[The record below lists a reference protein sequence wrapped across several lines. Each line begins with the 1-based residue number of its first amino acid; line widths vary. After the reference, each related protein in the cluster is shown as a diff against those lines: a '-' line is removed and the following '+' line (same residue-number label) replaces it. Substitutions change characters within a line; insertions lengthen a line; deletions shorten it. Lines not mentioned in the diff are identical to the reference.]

1 MIRSHRRDF
10 LKTVLGG
17 AAGLSLTTKLW
28 GETGSTPITATKIA
42 DNFALISGAGS
53 NVVVLSTADG
63 LLMVNG
69 GLPEYSAELLKLVSN
84 QATPPGNPGAIQA
97 LFNTDWHLENT
108 GSNDTLGKN
117 GIKIYSHENTR
128 LWMNTEIV
136 VQWQRKMYPPR
147 AKTALPNQTIYTN
160 NKITFGKEEVQ
171 YGQLGQ
177 AHTDGDIFVFFPGPN
192 ILVTGDVFT
201 VGSYPVMD
209 WSTGGWIKGLSD
221 ATRTLVNTANPQT
234 KIIGA
239 NGGVQPLTELKAQ
252 ADMLAAMQA
261 KFYEMIKK
269 GMSASAMAAAAPT
282 KDFDAKWGNPELF
295 IANAYPGLW
304 NHVRE
309 IGGIL

>member
-1 MIRSHRRDF
+1 MIPSHRRDF
-10 LKTVLGG
+10 LKTLLGG
-17 AAGLSLTTKLW
+17 AAGLSFSTTLR
-28 GETGSTPITATKIA
+28 GQTGSISITATKIA

-69 GLPEYSAELLKLVSN
+69 GLPEFSATLLKLVSG
-84 QATPPGNPGAIQA
+84 QTTAGNPNSIQA

-108 GSNDTLGKN
+108 GSNDTLGKA
-117 GIKIYSHENTR
+117 GIRIYAHENTK
-128 LWMNTEIV
+128 LWMNSEIV
-136 VQWQRKMYPPR
+136 VQWQRKTYPPR
-147 AKTALPNQTIYTN
+147 AKAALPNQTTYTN
-160 NKITFGKEEVQ
+160 NKITFGKEEIH
-171 YGQLGQ
+171 YGHLGQ

-209 WSTGGWIKGLSD
+209 WSTGGWISGISE
-221 ATRTLVNTANPQT
+221 ATRTLVNTANAQT

-239 NGGVQPLTELKAQ
+239 NGGVQPLAELKAQ
-252 ADMLAAMQA
+252 AEMLATM
-261 KFYEMIKK
+261 KNRFYDMIKK
-269 GMSASAMAAAAPT
+269 GMSAGAMAAAAPT
-282 KDFDAKWGNPELF
+282 KEFDPKWGNPELF

>member
-1 MIRSHRRDF
+1 MIPSHRRDF
-10 LKTVLGG
+10 LKTLLGG
-17 AAGLSLTTKLW
+17 AAGLSLSTRLR
-28 GETGSTPITATKIA
+28 GQSRSTPITATKLA

-53 NVVVLSTADG
+53 NVVVLSTSEG

-69 GLPEYSAELLKLVSN
+69 GLPEYSGDLLKLVSN
-84 QATPPGNPGAIQA
+84 QAGPDNPTAIQA

-108 GSNDTLGKN
+108 GSNDTLGKA
-117 GIKIYSHENTR
+117 GIKIYSHENTK

-136 VQWQRKMYPPR
+136 VQWQRKTYPPR

-160 NKITFGKEEVQ
+160 SKITFGKEEIH

-177 AHTDGDIFVFFPGPN
+177 AHTDGDIFVYFPGPN

-201 VGSYPVMD
+201 VGSYPIMD
-209 WSTGGWIKGLSD
+209 WSTGGWITGLSE
-221 ATRTLVNTANPQT
+221 ATRTLINTANAQT

-239 NGGVQPLTELKAQ
+239 NGGIQPLAELKAQ
-252 ADMLAAMQA
+252 ADMLAAMRT
-261 KFYEMIKK
+261 KFIDMMKK

-282 KDFDAKWGNPELF
+282 KDYDSKWGNPELF

-309 IGGIL
+309 LGGIL